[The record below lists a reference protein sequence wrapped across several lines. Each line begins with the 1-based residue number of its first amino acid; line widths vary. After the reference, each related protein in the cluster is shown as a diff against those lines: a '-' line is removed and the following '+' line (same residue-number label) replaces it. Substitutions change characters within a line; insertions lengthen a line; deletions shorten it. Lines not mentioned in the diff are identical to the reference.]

1 MEPVIYR
8 NVRKEDYAQIE
19 ELINQSFGLHGYVSS
34 SKVLKY
40 IKKQYLY
47 SCLAEATYTCV
58 AVKGERV
65 VGVIMGNAKEE
76 YSVFSHLPF
85 LIKMCCFQLLLCLC
99 LPFEGKIIRDYGR
112 LHEIYQNFSAR
123 HKGEFDGVVTLFA
136 VEKECRGT
144 GVGKTLLNRLMRYL
158 KKRNVKKIYLY
169 TDTTCNYGFYEHQG
183 FKRMEQQSMMLK
195 RNGEVVDMD
204 VFLYGFNMSL
214 FLDC

>member
-65 VGVIMGNAKEE
+65 VGVIMGNAKEDI
-76 YSVFSHLPF
+76 PCF
-85 LIKMCCFQLLLCLC
+85 LTF
-99 LPFEGKIIRDYGR
+99 
-112 LHEIYQNFSAR
+112 
-123 HKGEFDGVVTLFA
+123 
-136 VEKECRGT
+136 
-144 GVGKTLLNRLMRYL
+144 
-158 KKRNVKKIYLY
+158 
-169 TDTTCNYGFYEHQG
+169 
-183 FKRMEQQSMMLK
+183 
-195 RNGEVVDMD
+195 
-204 VFLYGFNMSL
+204 L
-214 FLDC
+214 FL